1 MLEKFHDGAR
11 FFPPKNNFD
20 DFVALVIGALI
31 SHIIDLGSP
40 ILNFKFKR
48 VVDIV
53 DVVLIEL
60 GVEKLLEDDG
70 LVAPQGE
77 ILAADEGG
85 EEAEVFGGHVAF
97 GWAGLFEEGFYLA
110 FYYLL
115 VYHVF
120 DWFCVVFEDGQKALL
135 DERFVDVVGVFD
147 EIL

>member
-1 MLEKFHDGAR
+1 MEKFHDGAGL
-11 FFPPKNNFD
+11 FPPKNNFD
-20 DFVALVIGALI
+20 NFVALVIGALI
-31 SHIIDLGSP
+31 SHIIDFGSP

-97 GWAGLFEEGFYLA
+97 G
-110 FYYLL
+110 
-115 VYHVF
+115 
-120 DWFCVVFEDGQKALL
+120 
-135 DERFVDVVGVFD
+135 
-147 EIL
+147 